1 VDADGEVCG
10 FGHLRLR
17 DTSATDHVHPLEI
30 SQSRPGAIW
39 GGFSIYGQKS
49 LKYAT
54 VRSIMT
60 KATRVEVRRGKNE
73 SATSL
78 IRRFSRRAQGLN
90 IVRGLRASRYYIREK
105 SKNVE
110 HMRAMVKGERI
121 AEYNQLVKL
130 GKIDPAARKT
140 KGRK

>member
-1 VDADGEVCG
+1 ME
-10 FGHLRLR
+10 
-17 DTSATDHVHPLEI
+17 
-30 SQSRPGAIW
+30 
-39 GGFSIYGQKS
+39 
-49 LKYAT
+49 
-54 VRSIMT
+54 
-60 KATRVEVRRGKNE
+60 KATRIEVRRGKNE

-78 IRRFSRRAQGLN
+78 IRRFSRRAQGINL
-90 IVRGLRASRYYIREK
+90 VRSMRVARYYVRQK

-140 KGRK
+140 RGRK